1 MVKEE
6 GGGIV
11 ICPRKKVMIISRN
24 INGIDFA
31 VNPHK
36 SASLL
41 CEEHIANLTQGNIYA
56 FVEYLYEQTQQYTPM
71 VATWEITNICNF
83 SCTFCYINSEKS
95 INKQFISLDK
105 AKEMIDV
112 LVEEGLLLVYLT
124 GGEVLSHPN
133 FEEIY
138 KYLKLKGVYV
148 VLLTNLSLLDEDK
161 LKLLK
166 EYPPLRVTASLYG
179 ISEKQFSGV
188 TQNRQISPQKIMDN
202 ILLLKDNGINITAQT
217 PINKATIEQYEMMAN
232 WCYEHGIIYRTNND
246 LTNSYF
252 DEDRQNLYIETA
264 EFNEIKSRLRFIT
277 EEPLEFCQTGTS
289 CCKYDQKRHFDC
301 ISGKHTFAISYNLHI
316 RPCFNIWE
324 TEGPW
329 FDASLS
335 IKDALD
341 ELKEYLNS
349 KKLEVIEYCKGCV
362 AHKFCRECMMT
373 QNRNRVRLKEY
384 MKEACSN
391 NMRLFLENQKS

>member
-1 MVKEE
+1 
-6 GGGIV
+6 
-11 ICPRKKVMIISRN
+11 MIISRT

-31 VNPHK
+31 VNPYK
-36 SASLL
+36 SAALL
-41 CEEHIANLTQGNIYA
+41 CEEHIASLTQGNIYA
-56 FVEYLYEQTQQYTPM
+56 FVEYLYEQTRQYTPM

-83 SCTFCYINSEKS
+83 SCAFCYINSEKS
-95 INKQFISLDK
+95 INKQFISFDK

-112 LVEEGLLLVYLT
+112 LVEAGLLLVYLT

-133 FEEIY
+133 FDEIY

-179 ISEKQFSGV
+179 ISEKHFSAV
-188 TQNRQISPQKIMDN
+188 TRNHQISPQKIMDN
-202 ILLLKDNGINITAQT
+202 ILLLKDNGINITVQT

-246 LTNSYF
+246 LSNSYF
-252 DEDRQNLYIETA
+252 NEDRQNLYIETA
-264 EFNEIKSRLRFIT
+264 EFKEIKSRLNFIT

-289 CCKYDQKRHFDC
+289 HCKYDQKKHFDC

-335 IKDALD
+335 INDALD

-349 KKLEVIEYCKGCV
+349 KKSEVIEYCKGCV
-362 AHKFCRECMMT
+362 AHKYCSECMMT
-373 QNRNRVRLKEY
+373 QNRNKTRLKEY
-384 MKEACSN
+384 MQEACSN
-391 NMRLFLENQKS
+391 NMRLFLEKQEP

>member
-1 MVKEE
+1 
-6 GGGIV
+6 
-11 ICPRKKVMIISRN
+11 MIISRN

-41 CEEHIANLTQGNIYA
+41 CEEHIASLTQGNIYA
-56 FVEYLYEQTQQYTPM
+56 FIEYLYEQTRQYTPM
-71 VATWEITNICNF
+71 VATWEITNVCNF

-95 INKQFISLDK
+95 ANKQFVSLDK

-112 LVEEGLLLVYLT
+112 LVESGLLLVYLT

-133 FEEIY
+133 FEDIY

-161 LKLLK
+161 LNLLK

-179 ISEKQFSGV
+179 ISERQFSKV
-188 TQNRQISPQKIMDN
+188 TQNHQISPQKILNN
-202 ILLLKDNGINITAQT
+202 ILLMKDNGINITAQT
-217 PINKATIEQYEMMAN
+217 PINKATIGQYEKMAN
-232 WCYEHGIIYRTNND
+232 WCYEHGIIYKTNND

-252 DEDRQNLYIETA
+252 GEDRQNLYVETS
-264 EFNEIKSRLRFIT
+264 EFNELKSRLKFVT
-277 EEPLEFCQTGTS
+277 EETLEFCQTGTS
-289 CCKYDQKRHFDC
+289 QCKYDQKRHFDC

-324 TEGPW
+324 NEGPW

-335 IKDALD
+335 MKTALD
-341 ELKEYLNS
+341 ELKKYINS
-349 KKLEVIEYCKGCV
+349 KKLEVIEYCKGCI
-362 AHKFCRECMMT
+362 AHKFCSECMMT
-373 QNRNRVRLKEY
+373 QNRNRTRLKEY
-384 MKEACSN
+384 MEETCSN
-391 NMRLFLENQKS
+391 NMRLFLEKQE